1 MAYSTSNTDNGFRAV
16 LANLT
21 MSLLLIVIATFA
33 FFFPTYSLLADLSY
47 VCVYAIVIVCMTVP
61 IAAEVISV
69 MMEVAPKNI
78 DVKVLRADIEQE
90 CGSDIQDIHDL
101 HVWTIS
107 LGNVAFICLVGVRNL
122 G

>member
-21 MSLLLIVIATFA
+21 MSLLLIVIAKFA
-33 FFFPTYSLLADLSY
+33 FFFPTYSLLADSN
-47 VCVYAIVIVCMTVP
+47 AIVIVCMTVP